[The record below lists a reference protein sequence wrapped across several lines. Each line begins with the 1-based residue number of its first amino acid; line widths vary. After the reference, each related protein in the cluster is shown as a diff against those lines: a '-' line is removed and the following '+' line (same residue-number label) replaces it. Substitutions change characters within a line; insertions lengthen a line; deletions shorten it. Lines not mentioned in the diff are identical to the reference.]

1 MPIRTGAP
9 NRRLAGPRPMTP
21 PTPRLARRPRPP
33 RCQSIS
39 VGWGRSARSARDT
52 RLLGPAGRLPGGV
65 DLVDQV
71 EQLLGVGDVGRGL
84 DLRRLLVGVPEQIVE
99 VRDLVDV
106 LRLEVVVPEDVEV
119 MLDELGALFL

>member
-1 MPIRTGAP
+1 MPVPTGAR
-9 NRRLAGPRPMTP
+9 NRRLAGPRRMP
-21 PTPRLARRPRPP
+21 PPPPRLARRPRPP
-33 RCQSIS
+33 GCQSIS

-84 DLRRLLVGVPEQIVE
+84 DLRRLLVRVPEQ
-99 VRDLVDV
+99 
-106 LRLEVVVPEDVEV
+106 VVQ
-119 MLDELGALFL
+119 